1 MALKVFATRKCQ
13 RAAISS
19 LSCPHT
25 TTNPPSESAT
35 RAGIPSASRRAEN
48 TPSNIPVRPSI
59 GLSAPPQGIDLS
71 FNAPS
76 VHADHATGAKL
87 PSSFHSPHDVLII
100 IPLPF
105 SGGNPLVCDAEQ
117 GEIELDARKHQGA
130 VRPAHS
136 RSLSLSACPPLSSP
150 PTAIHCIH
158 SHRMDGPPAS
168 STSRCA
174 ALCISVPYSTHAAAQ
189 TQAAGPTAVAART
202 TEVNKRERRSRVR
215 LRRAHR
221 REDGEANEDGLAGW
235 VAGGDCWGER
245 EGGRCARWCEREC
258 ERRRTDWEREGEDG
272 MGMDMARA
280 DLSAEGG
287 ADGNAREEAGEKRYS
302 MERTRLRLAVCS
314 NDARLVGIG
323 RAAGNA
329 YFQIVD
335 QASMTTRFNY
345 TDVGF
350 GVETE
355 PMSI

>member
-1 MALKVFATRKCQ
+1 MALKVFATPKCQ

-87 PSSFHSPHDVLII
+87 PSSFRSPHDLLII

-136 RSLSLSACPPLSSP
+136 RSLSLSACPP
-150 PTAIHCIH
+150 PTAIDCNH
-158 SHRMDGPPAS
+158 SYRMDGPPAS

-174 ALCISVPYSTHAAAQ
+174 ALYISVPADPSSRSDGRGRANDR
-189 TQAAGPTAVAART
+189 G
-202 TEVNKRERRSRVR
+202 ERERRSRVR

-235 VAGGDCWGER
+235 LWLVETV
-245 EGGRCARWCEREC
+245 GGRGRADGARGGASGSVSGGGRTGRGREKMGWVWTW
-258 ERRRTDWEREGEDG
+258 RGRIYQLRVVL
-272 MGMDMARA
+272 MGM
-280 DLSAEGG
+280 
-287 ADGNAREEAGEKRYS
+287 REK
-302 MERTRLRLAVCS
+302 S